1 MKLTPVVIDF
11 ETFWSNTHSL
21 THISPIVYVKHSYTE
36 IISVAIKVGDG
47 PTKVT
52 FGQANIAVTLNEI
65 DWSDKLAI
73 AHNMSGFDAM
83 ILAWIFK
90 IKPAMWGC
98 TLAMARP
105 LHAMSVGGSLA
116 KLVEHYGLGAKDNSA
131 LIATKGKNLIHFTGA
146 EMAAMAKYNMDDANQ
161 CRALFDI
168 LLPLTSKREMR
179 LIDQTVRMLVE
190 PKFVVDEEL
199 LITTLGTEKLR
210 KRSEL
215 VKLAHALGLTEKYG
229 VSNHIGTGDEE
240 ELLTVVN
247 QLSGGVDAMVE
258 EVREELASAPKYA
271 ARLISW
277 GVEPPMKPSPTNPDK
292 ETYAFAK
299 TDQEYVA
306 LQEHANPLVAAA
318 TRIRLDVKSTILETR
333 IESFLEVSKAMG
345 GVMPIAKNYYAAHT
359 GRWGGSMGLNQE
371 NLTRIPRDTE
381 GEIIP
386 TPSNA
391 LRMCMKAPKGHK
403 VVVADLSGIE
413 LRINHYL
420 WKVPYSTEL
429 WNKDAGADLYRAA
442 GAIEY
447 HCGPDAV
454 TKLQRQLEKVKA
466 LGLGFGS
473 GAKTFKNVAK
483 TLGKIDLSLSD
494 AVDAVTAWRG
504 KHLEI
509 VQGWKRC
516 HAALAAIHQ
525 GVRMD
530 IDPWGLCYTSAE
542 GIHTP
547 CGVIRYPGLHQ
558 EAESEGGGVEW
569 WYGTGRNRTRIYA
582 GKVDENI
589 VQHLARN
596 KLADDVLLIKK
607 NLGYNP
613 VHLVHDEWIGI
624 APQHESITLLAG
636 VQEIMRTPPVWWP
649 QLVTWSE
656 GDIADNYGSA
666 K

>member
-1 MKLTPVVIDF
+1 MRLTPVVIDF
-11 ETFWSNTHSL
+11 ETYWSTTHSL
-21 THISPIVYVKHSYTE
+21 THISPIVYVRHKDTE
-36 IISVAIKVGDG
+36 IISVAIKVGDK
-47 PTKVT
+47 PTEVT
-52 FGQANIAVTLNEI
+52 FGEANIHAALHKI

-83 ILAWIFK
+83 ILAWRFGIN
-90 IKPAMWGC
+90 PAMWGC

-105 LHAMSVGGSLA
+105 IHAMSVGGSLS
-116 KLVEHYGLGAKDNSA
+116 KLVEHYVLGVKDNSA
-131 LIATKGKNLIHFTGA
+131 LIATKGKNLKDFTTA
-146 EMAAMAKYNMDDANQ
+146 ELNAMEQYNKDDTDQ

-168 LLPLTSKREMR
+168 LLPLTPKREMR
-179 LIDQTVRMLVE
+179 LIDTTVRMLVE
-190 PKFVVDEEL
+190 AKFVIDKEML
-199 LITTLGTEKLR
+199 LTTLGEEKLR
-210 KRSEL
+210 KRTEL
-215 VKLAHALGLTEKYG
+215 IKLAHALGMTEKYG
-229 VSNHIGTGDEE
+229 VSNHIGTAEE
-240 ELLTVVN
+240 SELLDIVN
-247 QLSGGVDAMVE
+247 KLTGGVDAMAE

-292 ETYAFAK
+292 QTYAFAK
-299 TDQEYVA
+299 TDKDYVA
-306 LQEHANPLVAAA
+306 LQEHDNPLVAAA
-318 TRIRLDVKSTILETR
+318 TQLRLDVKSTILESR
-333 IESFLEVSKAMG
+333 VESFIEVSDATG

-371 NLTRIPRDTE
+371 NLPRIPRDKD
-381 GEIIP
+381 GNIVP
-386 TPSNA
+386 KPSNA
-391 LRMCMKAPKGHK
+391 LRMCLKAPKGHK

-413 LRINHYL
+413 LRVNHYL
-420 WKVPYSTEL
+420 WKVPYSTDL

-442 GAIEY
+442 GALEY
-447 HCGPDAV
+447 RCTPEEVSKD
-454 TKLQRQLEKVKA
+454 QRQLEKVKA

-473 GAKTFKNVAK
+473 GADTFKNVAK
-483 TLGKIDLSLSD
+483 TLGNIDLSLEQS
-494 AVDAVTAWRG
+494 VGAVTAWRA
-504 KHLEI
+504 KHPEI
-509 VQGWKRC
+509 TQGWKRC
-516 HAALAAIHQ
+516 HAALSAIHQ

-530 IDPWGLCYTSAE
+530 IDQWGLCYTSAE

-558 EAESEGGGVEW
+558 ESDEGNVEW
-569 WYGTGRNRTRIYA
+569 WYGMGRNRTRIYA

-596 KLADDVLLIKK
+596 VLADDVLLIKK

-613 VHLVHDEWIGI
+613 AHLVHDEWIGI
-624 APQHESITLLAG
+624 APEHESITLLAG

-656 GDIADNYGSA
+656 GDIADNYGAA